1 MDTRRN
7 LHGSRIRLVAL
18 ERHHLKKRVEF
29 INDPAVQATLNF
41 DYPTS
46 LSKTEAW
53 LNKNVL
59 SSTRVDFAIETLDR
73 EETIGFGGLIG
84 IDKAVGKAELYIFI
98 GDTSYWGGGYGSEG
112 YKLITNYGF
121 SELGLERIYQYQLED
136 NFRAISSV
144 KKLGWSYEG
153 LLRSDVISHG
163 VVKNRWVAS
172 LLRDEWEKNSVYDA
186 L

>member
-7 LHGSRIRLVAL
+7 LQGSRIRLVAL
-18 ERHHLKKRVEF
+18 EPHHLKKRVEF

-53 LNKNVL
+53 LNKNLL
-59 SSTRVDFAIETLDR
+59 SPTRVDFAIETLDG

-84 IDKAVGKAELYIFI
+84 IDKVVGKAELYIFI
-98 GDTSYWGGGYGSEG
+98 GDTSYWGGGYGAEG
-112 YKLITNYGF
+112 YKLIANYGF
-121 SELGLERIYQYQLED
+121 CELGLNRIYGYQLEE
-136 NFRAISSV
+136 NEKALSAVGKI
-144 KKLGWSYEG
+144 GWTNEG
-153 LLRSDVISHG
+153 RLRSDVLSHG
-163 VVKNRWVAS
+163 VLKNRWVVS
-172 LLRDEWEKNSVYDA
+172 ILRDEWEQNPIYDD